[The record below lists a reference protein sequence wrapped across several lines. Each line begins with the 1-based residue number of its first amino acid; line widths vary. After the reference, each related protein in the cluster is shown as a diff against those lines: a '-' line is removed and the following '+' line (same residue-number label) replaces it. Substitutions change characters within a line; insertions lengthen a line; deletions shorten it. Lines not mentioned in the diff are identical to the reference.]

1 MAQPLRKIRQRI
13 APSPAPRS
21 GFSLRLPPLAVAALC
36 VVMLASTGWAFFM
49 GYMVGHGQNPG
60 EEVRELTG
68 IGQPD
73 RETLAEMDKALA
85 DAESSDLRDKLAS
98 LAGQPAGFGAAP
110 APGSA
115 APAASNAQAAPDA
128 RAGQTV
134 QTAGAAAPA
143 PKPATG
149 TAGHPFERPSG
160 AALAAW
166 GQAPSA
172 GAAQDGAKAA
182 APARQQAAALY
193 DFVFQVA
200 AFRNTDDA
208 DRLRQRLEGRG
219 LRTRGQKSGKLTL
232 VMVHMRGT
240 DQDAADLKEE
250 LQRMRLGSPLQ
261 KSKKQVGGKPRP
273 R

>member
-13 APSPAPRS
+13 APAVPRG
-21 GFSLRLPPLAVAALC
+21 GFSFTLPPLAAAAVC
-36 VVMLASTGWAFFM
+36 VVMLACMGWAFFM

-60 EEVRELTG
+60 EEMRELTG
-68 IGQPD
+68 IGRPD

-85 DAESSDLRDKLAS
+85 GSEEAGLRDKLAD
-98 LAGQPAGFGAAP
+98 LAQQPVGGAPAAPDGAA
-110 APGSA
+110 A
-115 APAASNAQAAPDA
+115 APAA
-128 RAGQTV
+128 
-134 QTAGAAAPA
+134 AGAPA
-143 PKPATG
+143 VKSS
-149 TAGHPFERPSG
+149 HPFNTPSG
-160 AALAAW
+160 DGLAAW
-166 GQAPSA
+166 GNAPK
-172 GAAQDGAKAA
+172 GAARPASEKTA
-182 APARQQAAALY
+182 APASKPRETAPTVPLY

-200 AFRNTDDA
+200 AFRNVDDA
-208 DRLRQRLEGRG
+208 DRLRQRLEGQG

-240 DQDAADLKEE
+240 DLDAANLKEE